1 MKALSVNKMFRT
13 FDIKETIIE
22 SNGVHV
28 EAYLSHNFDSIRG
41 LTNVSF
47 IYLEEADFFLPWATA
62 KLLKKVTNLK
72 MSR

>member
-1 MKALSVNKMFRT
+1 MFRI

-47 IYLEEADFFLPWATA
+47 IYLEEADFFPPWATA
-62 KLLKKVTNLK
+62 KVTEKSHKFKNVQIEK
-72 MSR
+72 